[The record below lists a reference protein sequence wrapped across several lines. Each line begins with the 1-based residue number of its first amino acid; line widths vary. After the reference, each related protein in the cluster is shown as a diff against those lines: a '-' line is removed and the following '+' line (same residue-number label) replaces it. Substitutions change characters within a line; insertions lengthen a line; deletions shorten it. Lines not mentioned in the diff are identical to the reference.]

1 MTKEEKKLYDK
12 NYYLAN
18 KEKKVA
24 QFKEYYAN
32 NKDAAKAYNEANKEK
47 IAARRLRYLKSRKD
61 GLYTV
66 YYLHKENYIGMTSR
80 LKDRMYQHKS
90 NGKHVE
96 DVEVINKYKTKREA
110 LDVEAAFHYA
120 GYLGRAEQL
129 YTKTKI

>member
-18 KEKKVA
+18 KKKKAA
-24 QFKEYYAN
+24 QFSKWYKE
-32 NKDAAKAYNEANKEK
+32 NKDKVKAYNEANKEVMSEK
-47 IAARRLRYLKSRKD
+47 RKVYRASRKD

-80 LKDRMYQHKS
+80 FTDRMNSHRF

-96 DVEVINKYKTKREA
+96 DVEIINKYKTKREA
-110 LDVEAAFHYA
+110 LDVEAAFHNV